1 MTVQYKVIKQAT
13 PGVKGGGD
21 YKYYPRITN
30 RRTVKMQELCKLIGR
45 ASTFSSGDV
54 MGVLHAF
61 IDQIPMLLK
70 DNNSIDLEGLGIISL
85 HVNSDG
91 SDEEKDVSSRNIK
104 DVKIAF
110 RPSKGLKKEVADTK
124 FEKAKF

>member
-1 MTVQYKVIKQAT
+1 MTVKYKVIKQAT
-13 PGVKGGGD
+13 PGVKGGGE

-30 RRTVKMQELCKLIGR
+30 RRTVKMPELCKQIGK
-45 ASTFSSGDV
+45 ASTFSSADV

-61 IDQIPMLLK
+61 IEHIPILLK
-70 DNNSIDLEGLGIISL
+70 ENKSIDLEGLGIISL
-85 HVNSDG
+85 HATAEG

-104 DVKIAF
+104 DVKISF
-110 RPSKGLKKEVADTK
+110 RPSKRLKQEVADTK